1 MKEDENESLEVFKQK
16 ISLMPELAYFR
27 KNYWKQRYQIFN
39 ELYKI
44 LYNNE
49 EKIDEKETKDIQLK
63 DLDSDDS
70 FSDIKNY
77 NENNFKLFDDDNFRN
92 LIGIDNDVNEQN
104 SSNEIIENKE
114 DDEEDIKEESD
125 SSIKSNFP
133 FSNKFIKDT
142 RKMIYENYLNN
153 YVKKKL

>member
-63 DLDSDDS
+63 DLDSDMIVS
-70 FSDIKNY
+70 VILKITMKIIL
-77 NENNFKLFDDDNFRN
+77 NFLMM
-92 LIGIDNDVNEQN
+92 II
-104 SSNEIIENKE
+104 SEI
-114 DDEEDIKEESD
+114 
-125 SSIKSNFP
+125 
-133 FSNKFIKDT
+133 
-142 RKMIYENYLNN
+142 
-153 YVKKKL
+153 

>member
-16 ISLMPELAYFR
+16 ISLMPQLAYFR

-44 LYNNE
+44 LCGGE

-92 LIGIDNDVNEQN
+92 LIGIDNDVNDKIQA
-104 SSNEIIENKE
+104 
-114 DDEEDIKEESD
+114 
-125 SSIKSNFP
+125 
-133 FSNKFIKDT
+133 
-142 RKMIYENYLNN
+142 M
-153 YVKKKL
+153 KL